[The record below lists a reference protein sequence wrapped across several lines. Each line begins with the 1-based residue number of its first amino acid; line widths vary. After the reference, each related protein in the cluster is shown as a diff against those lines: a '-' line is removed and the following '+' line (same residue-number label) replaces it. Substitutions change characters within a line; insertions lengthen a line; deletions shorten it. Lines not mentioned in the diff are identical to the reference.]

1 LLRRIAPRNDTGQ
14 GKGSNIEGNHDIGN
28 KYMGNHK
35 EKGEKIRMNLGQQK
49 RQERL
54 YDKDKNLST

>member
-1 LLRRIAPRNDTGQ
+1 MTRG
-14 GKGSNIEGNHDIGN
+14 GKERKIEGNHNIGK
-28 KYMGNHK
+28 KYMGNHNEEK
-35 EKGEKIRMNLGQQK
+35 EKRPMGSEPQK

>member
-1 LLRRIAPRNDTGQ
+1 
-14 GKGSNIEGNHDIGN
+14 
-28 KYMGNHK
+28 MGNHK
-35 EKGEKIRMNLGQQK
+35 EKGEKIGMNLGQQK